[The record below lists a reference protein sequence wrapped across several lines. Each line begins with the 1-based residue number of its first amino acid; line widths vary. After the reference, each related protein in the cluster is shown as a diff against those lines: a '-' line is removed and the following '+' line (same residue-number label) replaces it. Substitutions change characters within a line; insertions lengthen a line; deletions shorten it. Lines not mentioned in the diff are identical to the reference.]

1 MRLGTSSPLAHAT
14 PEDWAKKQKELGLS
28 AINFHLTCEDD
39 AKLIDEY
46 VKAAREND
54 LMLAEVGVWR
64 NTMDPDEA
72 SRKEAIRYAIGQLE
86 LADHIG
92 ARCCVNILG
101 ARGPRWDG
109 AYRENFSKDT
119 WKQGV
124 SMIRE
129 VIDAVNPK
137 NT

>member
-72 SRKEAIRYAIGQLE
+72 SRKEAIRYAIEHGQPGDVIIIAGKGHE
-86 LADHIG
+86 TYQEI
-92 ARCCVNILG
+92 
-101 ARGPRWDG
+101 
-109 AYRENFSKDT
+109 K
-119 WKQGV
+119 GV
-124 SMIRE
+124 KYDMDDRVLIRE
-129 VIDAVNPK
+129 VLEEQK
-137 NT
+137 

>member
-72 SRKEAIRYAIGQLE
+72 SRKEESVMQSDSWSWQTTL
-86 LADHIG
+86 
-92 ARCCVNILG
+92 
-101 ARGPRWDG
+101 ARG
-109 AYRENFSKDT
+109 A
-119 WKQGV
+119 
-124 SMIRE
+124 
-129 VIDAVNPK
+129 A
-137 NT
+137 